1 MPGVVHKRGKG
12 GCPNLLRL
20 QMLTGW
26 VVCRVL
32 CINAER
38 VVVRICHGRGCWQA
52 VRSAGLG
59 STGGCGCVFAGRQAC
74 GQKSNPTPFSIMPA
88 HLRHAQKPN
97 RRPHSYRALQP
108 YGLFRGRNGVPLIRS
123 RVLAGAVW
131 WVRRYIRKRN
141 GFPNRLRLQV
151 VTGWVVC
158 RVLCI
163 NAERV
168 VVRICHGRGCW
179 QAVRSAGLGST
190 GGCGCVFAGRQACGQ
205 KSNPTPFSI
214 MPAHLRHAQKP
225 NRRPHSY
232 RALQP

>member
-1 MPGVVHKRGKG
+1 MT
-12 GCPNLLRL
+12 LFYL
-20 QMLTGW
+20 
-26 VVCRVL
+26 CRH
-32 CINAER
+32 R
-38 VVVRICHGRGCWQA
+38 
-52 VRSAGLG
+52 
-59 STGGCGCVFAGRQAC
+59 F
-74 GQKSNPTPFSIMPA
+74 FPA
-88 HLRHAQKPN
+88 HLRRAQTPN

-158 RVLCI
+158 WVLCI

-179 QAVRSAGLGST
+179 QAVRSAGQNRIPHRFPKCPHTYGVRKNQT
-190 GGCGCVFAGRQACGQ
+190 AVRI
-205 KSNPTPFSI
+205 PTEPFS
-214 MPAHLRHAQKP
+214 P
-225 NRRPHSY
+225 NGLVNHPSFSDSSIHRSVFSSNSW
-232 RALQP
+232 LSSL